1 MKLSPPFLI
10 LTALTGSGACIAGGD
25 AILEVLDRDGNGY
38 LTLDETQN
46 NPDVHFQ
53 FSQLDRNQND
63 RLDAE
68 EMKLLSLKPSFSDF
82 DIDESLG
89 ISPEEASALRALQ
102 NNFGRLDRN
111 QNQTIDPD
119 EFARFTEDSSGSG

>member
-1 MKLSPPFLI
+1 MKLSPQLLM
-10 LTALTGSGACIAGGD
+10 LTALTGSGICLADGD
-25 AILEVLDRDGNGY
+25 ALLKVLDRDGNGY

-53 FSQLDRNQND
+53 FSQLDRNQNG

-102 NNFGRLDRN
+102 NDFGRLDRN

-119 EFARFTEDSSGSG
+119 EFAQFSEDSADSG

>member
-1 MKLSPPFLI
+1 MKLSPPLFMF
-10 LTALTGSGACIAGGD
+10 TALTGSGICLADGD
-25 AILEVLDRDGNGY
+25 ALLKVLDRDGNGY

-53 FSQLDRNQND
+53 FSQLDRNQNG

-102 NNFGRLDRN
+102 NDFGRLDRN

-119 EFARFTEDSSGSG
+119 EFAQFSEDSADSG

>member
-1 MKLSPPFLI
+1 MKFLPTLLM
-10 LTALTGSGACIAGGD
+10 LTVLAGSGTCLADGD
-25 AILEVLDRDGNGY
+25 ALLKVLDRDGNGY

-46 NPDVHFQ
+46 NPDVHFR
-53 FSQLDRNQND
+53 FSQLDRNQNG
-63 RLDAE
+63 RLDAD
-68 EMKLLSLKPSFSDF
+68 EMKVLNVKPSFSDF

-102 NNFGRLDRN
+102 NDFNQLDRN

-119 EFARFTEDSSGSG
+119 EFAQFSVDSAGSG